1 MYYRCMTDQKELE
14 KLFRQHYRQMYR
26 LATILL
32 HDDADNYV
40 NFDKSQFEPYLTLYH
55 DKLINYYPGHPIHD
69 QIASAETAYRLQP
82 EKPYID

>member
-1 MYYRCMTDQKELE
+1 MTDQKKLE

-55 DKLINYYPGHPIHD
+55 DKLINYYLGTRFTTRLPPPR
-69 QIASAETAYRLQP
+69 QPTAYSLKSLTSI
-82 EKPYID
+82 ET